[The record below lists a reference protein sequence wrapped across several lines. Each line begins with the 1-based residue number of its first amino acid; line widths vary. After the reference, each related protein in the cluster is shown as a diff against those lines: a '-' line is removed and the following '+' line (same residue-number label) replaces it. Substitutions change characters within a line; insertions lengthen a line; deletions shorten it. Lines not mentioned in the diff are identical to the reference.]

1 MRAARLLSD
10 RPVVLAGIAGLTA
23 FAWFDLWRRG
33 GGMAHGPSTDMTMA
47 VPRALS
53 SGLPHLLTA
62 GAMWSI
68 MMVAMML
75 PSATPMLLFFSV
87 RRAQQAPGGAG
98 FPGGLFAA
106 GFLLVW
112 LSWAWL
118 AAGLRW
124 ALGAAPGGRRPARP
138 RGGVPVHAA
147 QARVPL
153 PVPVAARLPAIA
165 VAGGHLGCC
174 AHGHPLRRLLRGMLL
189 GAHGGALRGRGDE
202 PAVGRRPGCLR
213 PRGEDGAARTL
224 ARPRHGRGIDRMGSL
239 PPGSACHVGSGADR
253 AGRREGHFLGV
264 FEILLRIPQSRM
276 ACRSTRRRTRALI
289 PWWLCAS
296 TLRSHELLQAQPG
309 PHGPAGLRPGST
321 STIRSTSLCS
331 AASVRA
337 TGRAPSQ
344 GGHHE
349 CRAREGLLPGS
360 SLAAPRTSP
369 PVPVARRRRSRQGT
383 RRGFIGSGPLASC
396 GSRHSV
402 VG

>member
-53 SGLPHLLTA
+53 SGLPDLLTA

-118 AAGLRW
+118 AAGLQW
-124 ALGAAPGGRRPARP
+124 ALGAALVLSPQMAVARP
-138 RGGVPVHAA
+138 
-147 QARVPL
+147 
-153 PVPVAARLPAIA
+153 PVAAALL
-165 VAGGHLGCC
+165 VLAGVYQFTPLKHACLSRCQSPLGF
-174 AHGHPLRRLLRGMLL
+174 LLSQWREGT
-189 GAHGGALRGRGDE
+189 GGALRGRGDE

-224 ARPRHGRGIDRMGSL
+224 ARPRHGRGIDRKGSL

-253 AGRREGHFLGV
+253 AGAFARQPLPRTGGTEV
-264 FEILLRIPQSRM
+264 
-276 ACRSTRRRTRALI
+276 TRA
-289 PWWLCAS
+289 
-296 TLRSHELLQAQPG
+296 
-309 PHGPAGLRPGST
+309 
-321 STIRSTSLCS
+321 
-331 AASVRA
+331 
-337 TGRAPSQ
+337 GRGVA
-344 GGHHE
+344 
-349 CRAREGLLPGS
+349 
-360 SLAAPRTSP
+360 LAA
-369 PVPVARRRRSRQGT
+369 
-383 RRGFIGSGPLASC
+383 
-396 GSRHSV
+396 
-402 VG
+402 